1 MKPPGEYEDALEKG
15 TIGSA
20 LRVARHPRR
29 KFGRIRLQLRYNS
42 ELGTKPVSRIWDSL
56 KDVETRENAS
66 VSGERVGSERR
77 PLRDRRCA
85 PRTWAYSPV
94 LVYGHTSENEPFH
107 EGTEAL
113 QVNPSGGLIMLDS
126 AVVHGQTLILIN
138 KANEK
143 EQKCR
148 VVCERSGYLNRVVVA
163 VGFPEP
169 VPDFW
174 T

>member
-1 MKPPGEYEDALEKG
+1 
-15 TIGSA
+15 
-20 LRVARHPRR
+20 
-29 KFGRIRLQLRYNS
+29 
-42 ELGTKPVSRIWDSL
+42 VSRIWDSL
-56 KDVETRENAS
+56 RDVELRGNGFASREDA
-66 VSGERVGSERR
+66 GPARR
-77 PLRDRRCA
+77 PVHDRRCA
-85 PRTWAYSPV
+85 PRIWAYSPV
-94 LVYGHTSENEPFH
+94 LVYGHTSESEPFY

-113 QVNPSGGLIMLDS
+113 HINPSGGLITLSS
-126 AVVHGQTLILIN
+126 AVVLGQSLILIN

-143 EQKCR
+143 EQKCH